1 MYLNLK
7 IYLITIVFL
16 LKIKTNDIFNY
27 NLTIFVYT
35 ILVYRLIYG

>member
-16 LKIKTNDIFNY
+16 LKIKTNNFFNK

-35 ILVYRLIYG
+35 IFVYILIYG